1 MTLQKLER
9 TIDHAIKGEFID
21 ANDLRE
27 VFMNLLDNAYGEAND
42 TSFGALFAALQSHD
56 VSPELVRV
64 LYDVVVQYDNT
75 GERMHELNGQQRYGI
90 VGSGKDT
97 VKTFNISTC
106 AAIVAA
112 SAGIDIVKNGSRSES
127 SVTGATDIIESLGIP
142 PGLRDDQAISYLD
155 QHHFVYADAGVY
167 FPKMSRRYV
176 GKFLFFHPLS
186 YLLSMA
192 SGVAFNN
199 IVFGISDRNTQKV
212 ANLLDACDVNNYMV
226 VCGEV
231 GDGMIDEISTCGPTM
246 ITVRIHGTKK
256 SYVLEPE
263 EIGIE
268 RSQAQDIASGKTPDD
283 NKRIALDIL
292 SGTGTIAQEDIVCVN
307 AAAIM
312 LLSGDAKDMKSG
324 VQMARDLLRSGAAAT
339 KLAELQGAV
348 YDT

>member
-1 MTLQKLER
+1 MNMTLQKLER

-142 PGLRDDQAISYLD
+142 PG
-155 QHHFVYADAGVY
+155 
-167 FPKMSRRYV
+167 
-176 GKFLFFHPLS
+176 FF
-186 YLLSMA
+186 
-192 SGVAFNN
+192 F
-199 IVFGISDRNTQKV
+199 
-212 ANLLDACDVNNYMV
+212 
-226 VCGEV
+226 
-231 GDGMIDEISTCGPTM
+231 
-246 ITVRIHGTKK
+246 
-256 SYVLEPE
+256 
-263 EIGIE
+263 
-268 RSQAQDIASGKTPDD
+268 
-283 NKRIALDIL
+283 
-292 SGTGTIAQEDIVCVN
+292 
-307 AAAIM
+307 
-312 LLSGDAKDMKSG
+312 
-324 VQMARDLLRSGAAAT
+324 
-339 KLAELQGAV
+339 
-348 YDT
+348 